1 MSLGVEL
8 MKKFKKAALIFTLA
22 AGVTCFITGCTE
34 KEIVKAQSSALE
46 PDFKIKDNIVID
58 WEQAKEE
65 CQDALSKEN
74 YPQGDYIDVDIRRA
88 ESQKIIRLIWVLSD
102 DANQLEALQY
112 GPAFIKAFNDAV
124 AVQDFSIQSSNE
136 NYYGGLWDRYALELE
151 IFRASDIMEPDNYYV
166 NQAMDAG
173 SNDPVIPIIRGQN
186 SGNTSSEESS
196 KSN

>member
-46 PDFKIKDNIVID
+46 PDFKIKDN
-58 WEQAKEE
+58 
-65 CQDALSKEN
+65 
-74 YPQGDYIDVDIRRA
+74 YPQGDYIDVDRRRA